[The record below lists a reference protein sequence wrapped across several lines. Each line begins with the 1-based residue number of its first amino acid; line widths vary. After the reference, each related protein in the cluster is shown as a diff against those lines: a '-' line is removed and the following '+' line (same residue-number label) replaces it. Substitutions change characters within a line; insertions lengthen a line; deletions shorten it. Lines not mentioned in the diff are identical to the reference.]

1 MRKAYYKELSL
12 YHIYDKT
19 VRLIY
24 DLYLEGY
31 GLEKIKDELER
42 RGYKTS
48 QGKSLW
54 YPTVISHVLK
64 NSFYCGIMTYHKE
77 YTPDYLKQKK
87 VKNYGE
93 MEFTRVQGTHEPI
106 VTVEEYERVQRI
118 METKR
123 TKIKNLNSG
132 RRSKGK
138 KPHASVWGKLLVCEC
153 GHSFNMRI
161 WDRSDR
167 QVQQAYQCYS
177 VIQTGSY
184 ESRKKKGLPLEGI
197 CQTPMIPEWR
207 LQMMANLIF
216 RKYLSE
222 KEKVLALAQ
231 SILEAHIG
239 DTEEQENFAAELETK
254 HRELERL
261 NKKLDAY
268 IEMRSEGELTREL
281 FRTKCDEVE
290 PKITKLQTEIEELTR
305 RTEPKEVVDYS
316 EKLTVLQYALEQYT
330 NCTEGENVPES
341 VIEAFVVK
349 IVVSKDGFD
358 WYLRFDGDPD
368 KPLHCK
374 LDGKRK
380 TNTKIMVAGE
390 LSPAMDS
397 SSTGCYQES
406 SLISA

>member
-1 MRKAYYKELSL
+1 M
-12 YHIYDKT
+12 
-19 VRLIY
+19 V
-24 DLYLEGY
+24 
-31 GLEKIKDELER
+31 
-42 RGYKTS
+42 
-48 QGKSLW
+48 
-54 YPTVISHVLK
+54 
-64 NSFYCGIMTYHKE
+64 
-77 YTPDYLKQKK
+77 
-87 VKNYGE
+87 
-93 MEFTRVQGTHEPI
+93 
-106 VTVEEYERVQRI
+106 
-118 METKR
+118 
-123 TKIKNLNSG
+123 
-132 RRSKGK
+132 
-138 KPHASVWGKLLVCEC
+138 
-153 GHSFNMRI
+153 
-161 WDRSDR
+161 
-167 QVQQAYQCYS
+167 
-177 VIQTGSY
+177 QTGSY
-184 ESRKKKGLPLEGI
+184 ESRKKKGLPLKGI

-254 HRELERL
+254 RRELERL

-281 FRTKCDEVE
+281 FRTKCNEVE